1 MANRTVAPAP
11 GQRIRRPPANE
22 DSSANIRQCGGLA
35 KRLTGAAAFRL
46 EWRRSFGC
54 DHQEEV
60 HTKNLLLVFG

>member
-1 MANRTVAPAP
+1 MANRTVEPAP

-46 EWRRSFGC
+46 E
-54 DHQEEV
+54 
-60 HTKNLLLVFG
+60 